1 MKTYRRILVPIFTG
15 GQSDILLHRVTELA
29 KVSRMQM
36 LVVHVLDTRSG
47 IPSDGPAGA
56 LPGEMAARRAPEAM
70 KRLELQLARN
80 NLGWA
85 EAKVVWGEPN
95 VLLADII
102 RDWAPDLIVT
112 CGQLPQG
119 IVQGPDILTV
129 GCRNLFRRLAQTLQQ
144 GVPRHA

>member
-15 GQSDILLHRVTELA
+15 GQSDILLHRVTELTQ
-29 KVSRMQM
+29 VSHTQM
-36 LVVHVLDTRSG
+36 LVVRLLDTRSG

-56 LPGEMAARRAPEAM
+56 LPGELAARRAPESM

-80 NLGWA
+80 NLSWA

-95 VLLADII
+95 VLLANII
-102 RDWAPDLIVT
+102 SDWAPDLVVT
-112 CGQLPQG
+112 CGQLPHDV
-119 IVQGPDILTV
+119 VQGTDTLSV
-129 GCRNLFRRLAQTLQQ
+129 GCRSLFRRLTQTLQQ

>member
-1 MKTYRRILVPIFTG
+1 MKTYRRILVPILTG
-15 GQSDILLHRVTELA
+15 GQSDILLQRVTELA
-29 KVSRMQM
+29 QVTRTQM
-36 LVVHVLDTRSG
+36 LVVRVLDTRSG

-56 LPGEMAARRAPEAM
+56 LPGEIAARRAPEAM

-80 NLGWA
+80 KLSWA

-95 VLLADII
+95 VLLANLI
-102 RDWAPDLIVT
+102 RDWAPDLVVT

-119 IVQGPDILTV
+119 MVQGPDILSV
-129 GCRNLFRRLAQTLQQ
+129 GCRNLFRRLTETLHQ